1 MIAARQVTFF
11 ESDRVRPAY
20 QCRPQVPEIATGDFL
35 PRFDSPVRRR
45 SIALRGTDATTR
57 SNETIM
63 TAVTQTRGDVAVLK
77 KVPMLIGGKWVESA
91 SGQVLEVEDP
101 AHRRPI
107 AEIPR
112 GRVEDVARRHF
123 PLGRA

>member
-1 MIAARQVTFF
+1 M
-11 ESDRVRPAY
+11 RPPDIRGF
-20 QCRPQVPEIATGDFL
+20 QKLRPGTSSRDLIRL
-35 PRFDSPVRRR
+35 RRR

-63 TAVTQTRGDVAVLK
+63 TAVTQTRSDAAALK